1 MREAA
6 PAASVRQ
13 FAQPPFEKTLFRF
26 LLREAQGAFVG
37 CSGFRCLTQ
46 SPAEIRPCCV
56 RKMVISQLPMR
67 QNGID
72 KCQSCCWPV
81 AHRHG
86 DSTIQFDHRRGCA

>member
-26 LLREAQGAFVG
+26 LLREAQGSFVG
-37 CSGFRCLTQ
+37 CSGFCCLPQ

-56 RKMVISQLPMR
+56 R
-67 QNGID
+67 
-72 KCQSCCWPV
+72 
-81 AHRHG
+81 
-86 DSTIQFDHRRGCA
+86 